1 MPEGGAAHDELSVW
15 MEEPRV
21 QRALE
26 WADHVRR
33 WNEEKLYGLVLHGPE
48 PGHMAVVAFAVV
60 HEHQSSV
67 MLLVKH
73 GLLGSATALMR
84 PSFEAFVRGLWLQ
97 WPMIRSWRGFRGAM
111 TLQPQRR

>member
-1 MPEGGAAHDELSVW
+1 
-15 MEEPRV
+15 
-21 QRALE
+21 
-26 WADHVRR
+26 
-33 WNEEKLYGLVLHGPE
+33 
-48 PGHMAVVAFAVV
+48 
-60 HEHQSSV
+60 

-97 WPMIRSWRGFRGAM
+97 WPMIRSWRGFRRAM